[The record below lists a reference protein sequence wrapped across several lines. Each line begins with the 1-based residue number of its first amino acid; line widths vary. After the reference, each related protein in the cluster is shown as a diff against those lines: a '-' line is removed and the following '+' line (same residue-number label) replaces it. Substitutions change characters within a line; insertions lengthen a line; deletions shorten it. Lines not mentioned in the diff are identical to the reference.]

1 MSASFQNILALDA
14 STSRA
19 SVALCSNTLWYEEYI
34 DATALQAQ
42 SLLPII
48 ERLLGQAELLPQQ
61 LDAIAFGR
69 GPGSFTGLRIACS
82 IAKGLAYAHNLPLYP
97 VSSLAVIARQ
107 VFEKEGARYPVL
119 AAIDARMNQLYWA
132 YYSDMNDILLPEY
145 VTDAQE
151 ITLTSNTPFIFAG
164 VGLQSYE
171 KLISEDLSSQMCR
184 CDEVYPSAR
193 TLISIVKTGCI
204 DAVDVRD
211 AAPVYVRNNVTHGE
225 ARG

>member
-1 MSASFQNILALDA
+1 MSAPFQNVLALDA

-19 SVALCSNTLWYEEYI
+19 TVALCSNNLWYEEHI

-42 SLLPII
+42 SLLPVI
-48 ERLLGQAELLPQQ
+48 ESLLSQAGLVPQQ
-61 LDAIAFGR
+61 LDAISFGR

-82 IAKGLAYAHNLPLYP
+82 IAKGLAYAHDLPLYP
-97 VSSLAVIARQ
+97 VSSLAVIAQQ
-107 VFEKEGARYPVL
+107 VFEKEGSAHPVL
-119 AAIDARMNQLYWA
+119 AGIDARMNQLYWA
-132 YYSDMNDILLPEY
+132 YYADMNDILAPEF

-151 ITLTSNTPFIFAG
+151 ITPINTPFIFAG

-171 KLISEDLSSQMCR
+171 RLISEDLLAQMCM
-184 CDEVYPSAR
+184 CTEVYPSAR
-193 TLISIVKTGCI
+193 TLISIVQTMRI
-204 DAVDVRD
+204 DAVDVKD